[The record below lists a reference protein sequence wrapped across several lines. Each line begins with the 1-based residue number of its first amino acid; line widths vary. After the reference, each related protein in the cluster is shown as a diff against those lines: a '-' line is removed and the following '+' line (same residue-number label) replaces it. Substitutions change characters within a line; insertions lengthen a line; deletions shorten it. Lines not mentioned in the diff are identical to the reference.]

1 MITDQKK
8 YYNSLRDR
16 FLDFFENNQNVQVF
30 IFGSSTNSE
39 KFGDIDVGIMG
50 KVTDQEIRELK
61 DYFENST
68 FPFFVDIIN
77 FNTVDNSFKNNV
89 LNNKVIWIKH
99 SN

>member
-8 YYNSLRDR
+8 YYNSLRDH
-16 FLDFFENNQNVQVF
+16 FLEYLDKNKNVKVF
-30 IFGSSTNSE
+30 IFGSSTNSK

-50 KVTDQEIRELK
+50 EVTDKEIHELK

-77 FNTVDNSFKNNV
+77 FNTVEDSFKNNV
-89 LNNKVIWIKH
+89 LNNKVIWIKR
-99 SN
+99 

>member
-16 FLDFFENNQNVQVF
+16 FLDFFKNNKNVQVF

-39 KFGDIDVGIMG
+39 KFGDIDVGVMG
-50 KVTDQEIRELK
+50 EVTDKEIRELK

-77 FNTVDNSFKNNV
+77 FNTVEDSFKNNI

-99 SN
+99 